1 MLSYDELVK
10 LARFCA
16 NQARTAQRTERIRQ
30 RPTRFK
36 ENKNAL
42 MRLPKNSGCGKSM
55 RAFCR
60 ASVSSCQQSVAPF
73 W

>member
-42 MRLPKNSGCGKSM
+42 MRLPKNSGCGVFRKI
-55 RAFCR
+55 AVIDKCILPLD
-60 ASVSSCQQSVAPF
+60 ASLLG
-73 W
+73 